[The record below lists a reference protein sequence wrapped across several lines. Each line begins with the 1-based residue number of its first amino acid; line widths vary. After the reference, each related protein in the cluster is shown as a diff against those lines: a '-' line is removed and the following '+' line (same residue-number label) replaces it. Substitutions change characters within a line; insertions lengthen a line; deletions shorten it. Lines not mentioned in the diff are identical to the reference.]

1 MEFEKKIDYHRK
13 EIDIIDRQLV
23 ELFNRRAEHAIEI
36 GKMKKARNM
45 PVYDPER
52 ENEIFRNLREA
63 NNGPLT
69 PDAIQRLFER
79 VIDESRRIERDSAE
93 SHEGKSG
100 ET

>member
-13 EIDIIDRQLV
+13 EIDKIDRQLI
-23 ELFNRRAEHAIEI
+23 ELFNRRAEHAIAI
-36 GKMKKARNM
+36 GKMKKERRL

-79 VIDESRRIERDSAE
+79 IIDESRRIERDSAE
-93 SHEGKSG
+93 SREEKTG